1 MEKRMF
7 YLGKVKK
14 KIFDKDFDGTYD
26 KFKNKAIDK
35 GYGDKEIAI
44 LNEKAYARF
53 YVIIDLEVE

>member
-1 MEKRMF
+1 MF

-35 GYGDKEIAI
+35 GYGDKEIVI
-44 LNEKAYARF
+44 LNEKSYARF